1 MNAFKFNDV
10 KEFNSNRFA
19 DSPLGKEFNS
29 NRFVDPLIGK
39 QYPFS
44 EHVEIK
50 FDILPNKLDGCAREE
65 KVEKE
70 LQEKY
75 PPEKG
80 YSIIREAYLRD
91 ENGNIV
97 KDPVTG
103 EARRID
109 FVVIKDGKV
118 VEMVEVTSKTASK
131 DAQTTKENRIRDN
144 GGNYIKDDKGDIVE
158 IPNSV
163 QTRIDRRD

>member
-1 MNAFKFNDV
+1 MSTFNFNDV

-19 DSPLGKEFNS
+19 DSPLGK
-29 NRFVDPLIGK
+29 

-44 EHVEIK
+44 ERVEVK
-50 FDILPNKLDGCAREE
+50 FDIIQNKLDGCAREE
-65 KVEKE
+65 KVGKE

-75 PPEKG
+75 PLEKG
-80 YSIIREAYLRD
+80 YSVIREAYLRD

-97 KDPVTG
+97 KDPLTG

-109 FVVIKDGKV
+109 FVVVKEGRV
-118 VEMVEVTSKTASK
+118 VEMVEVTSKTAPK
-131 DAQTTKENRIRDN
+131 DAQTAKENRIRDN
-144 GGNYIKDDKGDIVE
+144 GGNYIKDDKGDIVK

>member
-1 MNAFKFNDV
+1 MSAFNFNDV
-10 KEFNSNRFA
+10 KEFNTNRFA
-19 DSPLGKEFNS
+19 DSPLGK
-29 NRFVDPLIGK
+29 
-39 QYPFS
+39 QYLFS
-44 EHVEIK
+44 EYVEVK
-50 FDILPNKLDGCAREE
+50 FDIIQNRLDGCAREE

-80 YSIIREAYLRD
+80 YSVIREAYLRD

-97 KDPVTG
+97 KDPLTG

-109 FVVIKDGKV
+109 FVVVKDGMV
-118 VEMVEVTSKTASK
+118 VEMVEVTSTTAPK
-131 DAQTTKENRIRDN
+131 DAQTAKENRIRDN
-144 GGNYIKDDKGDIVE
+144 GGNYIKAENGDIVR